1 MAKGTPPPRKDDETK
16 LPQYIRKHTQKYY
29 PKGVLKLTTSYHV
42 VIGHKGFIHSSS
54 KHKDLQLAVLRRNYL
69 LQLLNLPIPDDFE
82 ITKGVGQYLGINLPS
97 PNTTTPPVPSSIRS
111 SKRTKSTPTTGT
123 GPQTAES
130 STTPT
135 TTSRPKKPPTRP
147 SEAPKITVQSPTAAT
162 HPTPS
167 NESAHRL

>member
-82 ITKGVGQYLGINLPS
+82 ITKGVGQYLGINLPLPKYDHAPGAFVDQVIKEDEIYTNHWHWS
-97 PNTTTPPVPSSIRS
+97 TDCRVLDDPDNYFEAKEAADEAFRSTKNHRSVTNCGNPP
-111 SKRTKSTPTTGT
+111 
-123 GPQTAES
+123 
-130 STTPT
+130 
-135 TTSRPKKPPTRP
+135 
-147 SEAPKITVQSPTAAT
+147 
-162 HPTPS
+162 HPVK
-167 NESAHRL
+167 